1 MHVVYIVSVGLRL
14 TLWSVDTHTECAVEL
29 TRLLPVSHL
38 SSLHFSKC
46 GYGLFQVPP
55 TFSFVVVLCLIG
67 IAVCKLQANTFSLK
81 RDTTLAGP
89 RPPGQYFR
97 DLSTS
102 QIAAQQSWTW
112 IECIHDCIGLNQ
124 VLEEIAWIVIVLTGV
139 IGCTMYC
146 R

>member
-1 MHVVYIVSVGLRL
+1 LHVVYIVSVGLRL

-29 TRLLPVSHL
+29 TRLLPVSRL
-38 SSLHFSKC
+38 SSLHFSGC

-81 RDTTLAGP
+81 RDTALAGP

-112 IECIHDCIGLNQ
+112 IECIHGLY
-124 VLEEIAWIVIVLTGV
+124 WIESSS
-139 IGCTMYC
+139 
-146 R
+146 